1 MTTGYCVFV
10 VVDKQYGERLRELV
24 RTGPVWVVDTPTN
37 RSAAEKLWAERPDAS
52 HLEGVTIYK
61 SSATS
66 PEDALLEELDTID
79 LHHGAYSADPP
90 YTILEAIGASATEK
104 VKAELAHYGF
114 NQIFP
119 TSAGFRAIRPLDD
132 AVIRR

>member
-37 RSAAEKLWAERPDAS
+37 RSTAEKLWAERPDAS
-52 HLEGVTIYK
+52 HLEGVTIYN

-79 LHHGAYSADPP
+79 LHHGAYSADPR
-90 YTILEAIGASATEK
+90 YLR
-104 VKAELAHYGF
+104 L
-114 NQIFP
+114 
-119 TSAGFRAIRPLDD
+119 
-132 AVIRR
+132 